1 MKGCSFG
8 SIQASRSH
16 HIDERESTR
25 LCVSDMQTT
34 RRFGCVLVVLMLFC
48 MFPQATAQTPTAPG
62 VEIDCADKNPEL
74 DVHPLNDPTVEI
86 TCTVTNPSSFQ
97 ETISVEKEWDGLEVE
112 MMLEDDSFDLGP
124 GEEEDFTVTFTGQKR
139 MSSDLSY
146 DFTLTAIV
154 TNVGMLDW
162 PEALATNASVSG
174 DLNIATYGMVDLDI
188 SDKSTRT
195 MTSGDEVTITFQFQN
210 NGNDDDKIRVSITN
224 AAELEAV
231 GFTFPGG
238 TFVAEDVSEDGV
250 STVRELTVRAP
261 SDVSEEARYQLTFQA
276 ESGNDDAA
284 PVSESSI
291 SVQLE
296 ASGTAGGLGGGL
308 EEVDKD
314 TLVKWGSIGAAVLFG
329 LIFVVA
335 LARTI
340 RRRANAQPV
349 FVPPVEMEDE
359 EDEDDE
365 FDFSDL
371 DDLFGEDDD
380 DDFDDVFADL

>member
-8 SIQASRSH
+8 SIQASCSH

-25 LCVSDMQTT
+25 LSVSDMQTT
-34 RRFGCVLVVLMLFC
+34 RRFGCVLVVLMLLC
-48 MFPQATAQTPTAPG
+48 MFPQASAQMPTAPG

-195 MTSGDEVTITFQFQN
+195 MASGDEVTITFQFQN

-314 TLVKWGSIGAAVLFG
+314 TLVMWGSIGAAVLFG

-359 EDEDDE
+359 EDEDEE

>member
-1 MKGCSFG
+1 MMGCSFG
-8 SIQASRSH
+8 SIQASCSH

-34 RRFGCVLVVLMLFC
+34 RRFGCVLLVLMLLC
-48 MFPQATAQTPTAPG
+48 MAPQASAQVPTAPG

-139 MSSDLSY
+139 MSSDLAY

-195 MTSGDEVTITFQFQN
+195 MAPGDEVTITFQFQN

-261 SDVSEEARYQLTFQA
+261 PDVSEEARYQLTFQA

-349 FVPPVEMEDE
+349 FVPPVDMEDE

-371 DDLFGEDDD
+371 DDLFGEEDDD
-380 DDFDDVFADL
+380 EFDDVFADL

>member
-1 MKGCSFG
+1 MKGREFG
-8 SIQASRSH
+8 LFQASCSH

-25 LCVSDMQTT
+25 LCVSDMQST
-34 RRFGCVLVVLMLFC
+34 RRFGCVLAVLMLCC
-48 MFPQATAQTPTAPG
+48 MFPLASAQTPTAPG

-74 DVHPLNDPTVEI
+74 DVHPLNEPTVEI
-86 TCTVTNPSSFQ
+86 VCTVTNPSSFQ

-112 MMLEDDSFDLGP
+112 MMLEEDSFDLGP
-124 GEEEDFTVTFTGQKR
+124 GEEEDFTVSFTGQKR

-195 MTSGDEVTITFQFQN
+195 LASGDEVTITFQFQN
-210 NGNDDDKIRVSITN
+210 NGNEEDKIRVSITN
-224 AAELEAV
+224 AADLEAV

-261 SDVSEEARYQLTFQA
+261 SDVAEEARYQLTFQA
-276 ESGNDDAA
+276 ESGNDDGA

-296 ASGTAGGLGGGL
+296 ASNTAGGLGGGL

-349 FVPPVEMEDE
+349 FVPPVDVDDE

-371 DDLFGEDDD
+371 DDLLDDD
-380 DDFDDVFADL
+380 EDEFDDVFADL

>member
-1 MKGCSFG
+1 
-8 SIQASRSH
+8 
-16 HIDERESTR
+16 
-25 LCVSDMQTT
+25 
-34 RRFGCVLVVLMLFC
+34 
-48 MFPQATAQTPTAPG
+48 
-62 VEIDCADKNPEL
+62 
-74 DVHPLNDPTVEI
+74 
-86 TCTVTNPSSFQ
+86 
-97 ETISVEKEWDGLEVE
+97 
-112 MMLEDDSFDLGP
+112 
-124 GEEEDFTVTFTGQKR
+124 

-210 NGNDDDKIRVSITN
+210 NGNDEDKIRVSIVN
-224 AAELEAV
+224 AADLEAA

-238 TFVAEDVSEDGV
+238 TFVAEDVAEDGV
-250 STVRELTVRAP
+250 SNVRELVVRAP
-261 SDVSEEARYQLTFQA
+261 SDVVDEARYQVTFQA
-276 ESGNDDAA
+276 ESGNDDNA

-291 SVQLE
+291 SIQLE
-296 ASGTAGGLGGGL
+296 ASNTAGGLGGGL

-335 LARTI
+335 LARTL

-349 FVPPVEMEDE
+349 LVPPVEMDDE
-359 EDEDDE
+359 EEEDE

-371 DDLFGEDDD
+371 DDLLSDDVED